1 MKETSNA
8 LYKNRSYEPFG
19 IYQVI
24 QANPHIPNM
33 KLTSLNALKTSRF
46 ILATNF
52 WFLFNLGCE
61 VFLKKHCYRH
71 PPSSLEKREP
81 N

>member
-1 MKETSNA
+1 MEETSNV
-8 LYKNRSYEPFG
+8 LYKNKSYEPFG
-19 IYQVI
+19 IHQVI

-52 WFLFNLGCE
+52 DF
-61 VFLKKHCYRH
+61 
-71 PPSSLEKREP
+71 SSI
-81 N
+81 

>member
-1 MKETSNA
+1 MEETSNV
-8 LYKNRSYEPFG
+8 LYKNKSYEPFG
-19 IYQVI
+19 IHQVI

-52 WFLFNLGCE
+52 RFLFNLGYE

-71 PPSSLEKREP
+71 PLSSLEKRKS